1 MKVEGQIFNYKNTSA
16 AYQDQGQG
24 GVIVFLHGF
33 LENMSMWQKTV
44 EDLKLSHRCIFID
57 LLGHGQTGCLGYI
70 HTMEKQ
76 ADMVVSLLKFLNINQ
91 FSLIGHS
98 MGGYIALAILEK
110 KPKMVNQVVLLNST
124 PIADSEERKLNRE
137 RAIVAVKQSHQLFIG
152 LAVGNLFSE
161 NSLKKHA
168 NAIEQL
174 KKEALDTHK
183 QGVIAAISGMKIRKD
198 RTFLL
203 EKYKSKF
210 LIILGKKDPVLD
222 CQTQVDLAN
231 LNNIKHVVLNEGHM
245 SWLEDVEGLKSAL
258 KSFLNKS

>member
-124 PIADSEERKLNRE
+124 SI
-137 RAIVAVKQSHQLFIG
+137 I
-152 LAVGNLFSE
+152 
-161 NSLKKHA
+161 
-168 NAIEQL
+168 
-174 KKEALDTHK
+174 
-183 QGVIAAISGMKIRKD
+183 
-198 RTFLL
+198 
-203 EKYKSKF
+203 KS
-210 LIILGKKDPVLD
+210 P
-222 CQTQVDLAN
+222 T
-231 LNNIKHVVLNEGHM
+231 
-245 SWLEDVEGLKSAL
+245 
-258 KSFLNKS
+258 

>member
-1 MKVEGQIFNYKNTSA
+1 MQHQYFNYKNTTV

-24 GVIVFLHGF
+24 DVIVFLHGF

-44 EDLKLSHRCIFID
+44 EDFKFSHRYVFID

-110 KPKMVNQVVLLNST
+110 KPKKVNQVVLLNST
-124 PIADSEERKLNRE
+124 SMADSEERKLNRE
-137 RAIVAVKQSHQLFIG
+137 RAIVAVKQNHQLFIG

-161 NSLKKHA
+161 NSLKNHTC
-168 NAIEQL
+168 AIEQL
-174 KKEALDTHK
+174 KKEALDSPK
-183 QGVIAAISGMKIRKD
+183 QGVIAALSGMKIRKE

-222 CQTQVDLAN
+222 FQTQADLAN
-231 LNNIKHVVLNEGHM
+231 LINVKLEVLTEGHM
-245 SWLEDVEGLKSAL
+245 SWLEDVEGLKCAL
-258 KSFLNKS
+258 KSFFNWY